1 MIGPTPSNVNSASLV
16 CKAWKQGIPA
26 GVQTLELDVHP
37 SEPAWAAKC
46 QQLAA
51 LTPSLS
57 SCKAYVS
64 TAVPKLEFGGKI
76 EQLARQLKHVEVS
89 WQVAKYVALLHE
101 SSLLPQSVCLA

>member
-37 SEPAWAAKC
+37 SEAAWAAKC

-76 EQLARQLKHVEVS
+76 EQLARQLKHIEVS
-89 WQVAKYVALLHE
+89 CQVTKYFAL
-101 SSLLPQSVCLA
+101 

>member
-1 MIGPTPSNVNSASLV
+1 MIGPTPGNINSASLV

-26 GVQTLELDVHP
+26 GVQALELDMNP
-37 SEPAWAAKC
+37 SETAWTAKC

-57 SCKAYVS
+57 SCKAHVS

-76 EQLARQLKHVEVS
+76 EQLSRQLKHIEVS
-89 WQVAKYVALLHE
+89 YTQLRRCA
-101 SSLLPQSVCLA
+101 